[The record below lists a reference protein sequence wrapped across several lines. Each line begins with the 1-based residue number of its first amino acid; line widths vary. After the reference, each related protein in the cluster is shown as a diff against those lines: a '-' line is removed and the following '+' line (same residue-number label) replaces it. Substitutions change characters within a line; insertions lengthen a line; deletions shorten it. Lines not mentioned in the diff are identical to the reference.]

1 MEVIE
6 RIQDRLDHLGWSW
19 ADLAR
24 AMGMVEQRVNN
35 WRTRGVPAR
44 ELRNVEASLKL
55 PRYALDDADT
65 QQTVEEEHDELL
77 DVVSIRRK
85 RLKQVIDERFGGRQT
100 RFVDATGINAGE
112 LSALMRDKHFGEKK
126 ARSLEEQAGLPGGYL
141 DRPFD
146 QKREQSAKPLGN
158 AKEKRFQNLRWL
170 ISTRFGG
177 NAGQCADFLGMKRPQ
192 MSRWVTDNEASRQ
205 GISEESARE
214 MESKLG
220 LRPRSLD
227 SDGAAEMAALA
238 TDESELLEAWAYL
251 LPTEK
256 EAIMEQIRLMAA
268 HNKAVLEHYSKP

>member
-1 MEVIE
+1 MELIE
-6 RIQDRLDHLGWSW
+6 RIQARLDYLGWSW

-44 ELRNVEASLKL
+44 ELRNVEAALKV
-55 PRYALDDADT
+55 PRYALDVADIHHS
-65 QQTVEEEHDELL
+65 VETAVTE
-77 DVVSIRRK
+77 IRRV
-85 RLKQVIDERFGGRQT
+85 RLKEWFANRTLPEKEKSYLSQLLGGK
-100 RFVDATGINAGE
+100 A
-112 LSALMRDKHFGEKK
+112 SFGEKA
-126 ARSLEEQAGLPGGYL
+126 ARRLEKDYGMLDGHL

-146 QKREQSAKPLGN
+146 QKRVQGEKPLEN

-227 SDGAAEMAALA
+227 SDSAAEKTALT

-256 EAIMEQIRLMAA
+256 EAIMKQIRLMAA